1 MSLTIEIANQQ
12 QLLML
17 DEEKIRAAVTAA
29 LAEGGFTHGE
39 ISVAV
44 VDDPT
49 IHGINREFL
58 EHDYPTDVISFP
70 LNDPDSEGGKVEGEI
85 VVSTDTA
92 AAEAHRLAF
101 AGWGVAEEFLLY
113 VAHGALHLAGF
124 DDHAEDDLREMRA
137 AEVAVLAKV
146 GIVAPD
152 GLHDR
157 DAY

>member
-12 QLLML
+12 QLLPL
-17 DEEKIRAAVTAA
+17 DEEKIRAAVAAA
-29 LAEGGFTHGE
+29 LAEGGYTCGE
-39 ISVAV
+39 ISVAA

-49 IHGINREFL
+49 IHGVNREFL

-70 LNDPDSEGGKVEGEI
+70 LNDPDSEDGKVDGEI
-85 VVSTDTA
+85 IVSTDTA

-101 AGWGVAEEFLLY
+101 LGWGAAEEFLLY
-113 VAHGALHLAGF
+113 VVHGALHLAGF

-137 AEVAVLAKV
+137 AEVAVLAKI
-146 GIVAPD
+146 GIVAPE

-157 DAY
+157 D